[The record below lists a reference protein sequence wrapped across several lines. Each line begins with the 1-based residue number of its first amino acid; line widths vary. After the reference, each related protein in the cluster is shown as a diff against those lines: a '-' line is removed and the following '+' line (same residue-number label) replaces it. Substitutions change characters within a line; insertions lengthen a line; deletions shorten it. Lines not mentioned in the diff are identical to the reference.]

1 MIVYPGTFDPIT
13 KGHMELIARAAAQ
26 FQEVVVLVM
35 ENPAKNCL
43 FTVEERIEM
52 IDHAISGF
60 PNVRVTS
67 GSGLAV
73 QAVQQLGATMML
85 RGLRSAADFAL
96 EETLARNNA
105 HLAPQVET
113 IWMLANA
120 ETAFISSSA
129 VKEVLHCGG
138 KIDGYVDAHVKAKLL
153 EKNAHQRI

>member
-1 MIVYPGTFDPIT
+1 
-13 KGHMELIARAAAQ
+13 
-26 FQEVVVLVM
+26 
-35 ENPAKNCL
+35 
-43 FTVEERIEM
+43 
-52 IDHAISGF
+52 
-60 PNVRVTS
+60 
-67 GSGLAV
+67 
-73 QAVQQLGATMML
+73 MML

-129 VKEVLHCGG
+129 VKEVLYCGG